1 MITKIDK
8 NAVRQRRHARVRKTI
23 TGTAE
28 APRMN
33 VYRSLNHIYVQ
44 IIDDR
49 KGNEKGGVTL
59 AAAST
64 MDKAVKEQ
72 IAGLTKTAA
81 AKVVGKVAK
90 KNFVGLA
97 AESESAT
104 PLPKVNVMY
113 GTAFS
118 EALTSGDA
126 PFADKENVPAIFS
139 PPLAS
144 SLMLLRVTSLPYSS
158 THK

>member
-8 NAVRQRRHARVRKTI
+8 NAVRQRRHARVRKTV

-44 IIDDR
+44 VIDDR
-49 KGNEKGGVTL
+49 AGNAKGGITI

-72 IAGLTKTAA
+72 IAGLSKTDA
-81 AKVVGKVAK
+81 AKVVGKVAAERALEK
-90 KNFVGLA
+90 GVKAVVFDRGGYLYTGRVKAVADGAREAGLD
-97 AESESAT
+97 
-104 PLPKVNVMY
+104 
-113 GTAFS
+113 F
-118 EALTSGDA
+118 
-126 PFADKENVPAIFS
+126 
-139 PPLAS
+139 
-144 SLMLLRVTSLPYSS
+144 
-158 THK
+158 

>member
-33 VYRSLNHIYVQ
+33 VYRSLKHIYVQ

-72 IAGLTKTAA
+72 IAGLSKTEA
-81 AKVVGKVAK
+81 AKVVGKVAAERALEK
-90 KNFVGLA
+90 GVKTVVFDRGGYLYTGRVKAVADGAREAGLD
-97 AESESAT
+97 
-104 PLPKVNVMY
+104 
-113 GTAFS
+113 F
-118 EALTSGDA
+118 
-126 PFADKENVPAIFS
+126 
-139 PPLAS
+139 
-144 SLMLLRVTSLPYSS
+144 
-158 THK
+158 